1 MNNRR
6 TEKSI
11 ENIELHLKMKL
22 QQIFQTI
29 IQSDNLHA
37 RFLNTLSLMENTG
50 ARKIS
55 ASEHKTKV
63 SYLILKHACEEARHA
78 FYLKKQISKLTNIDN
93 FPTYENQFLLAP
105 FASYTYLQSLD
116 IQVCRYLKNTLKS
129 QGDALK
135 FAAYLLVT
143 YSIEVRADELYPI
156 HQSALEEAKSKVNV
170 KSIIVEE
177 EGHLAE
183 MIEQLK
189 AFSPDWELHAEK
201 ACEIERRLFDDWTLG
216 LAHGLNGLDRSGGPH
231 RFLDFIKLF

>member
-1 MNNRR
+1 MN
-6 TEKSI
+6 
-11 ENIELHLKMKL
+11 L
-22 QQIFQTI
+22 QKIFQNI
-29 IQSDNLHA
+29 IADNQLHA

-78 FYLKKQISKLTNIDN
+78 FYLKKQIQKVANLDN
-93 FPTYENQFLLAP
+93 FPTYENSHLLAP

-116 IQVCRYLKNTLKS
+116 IQVCRYLKQTLKLS
-129 QGDALK
+129 GEALK
-135 FAAYLLVT
+135 YAAYLLVT

-156 HQSALEEAKSKVNV
+156 YQDALDEAQSKVNV

-189 AFSPDWELHAEK
+189 NFSPDWENHAEK
-201 ACEIERRLFDDWTLG
+201 ACETEKKLFEEWTLA
-216 LAHGLNGLDRSGGPH
+216 LEREIIN
-231 RFLDFIKLF
+231 

>member
-6 TEKSI
+6 REKSI
-11 ENIELHLKMKL
+11 ENIGLHLKMKL

-29 IQSDNLHA
+29 IQNDNLHA

-50 ARKIS
+50 AKKIS
-55 ASEHKTKV
+55 LSEHKTKV

-78 FYLKKQISKLTNIDN
+78 FYLKKQISKVASIDDY
-93 FPTYENQFLLAP
+93 PTYENQYLLAP

-116 IQVCRYLKNTLKS
+116 IQVCRYLKITLKLR
-129 QGDALK
+129 GDALK
-135 FAAYLLVT
+135 YAAYLLVT
-143 YSIEVRADELYPI
+143 YAIEFRADELYPI
-156 HQSALEEAKSKVNV
+156 YQEALDEAKSKVNV

-189 AFSPDWELHAEK
+189 NFSPDWEIHATK
-201 ACEIERRLFDDWTLG
+201 SCEIEKQLFKDWTLG
-216 LAHGLNGLDRSGGPH
+216 LAHGLDTDL
-231 RFLDFIKLF
+231 LL